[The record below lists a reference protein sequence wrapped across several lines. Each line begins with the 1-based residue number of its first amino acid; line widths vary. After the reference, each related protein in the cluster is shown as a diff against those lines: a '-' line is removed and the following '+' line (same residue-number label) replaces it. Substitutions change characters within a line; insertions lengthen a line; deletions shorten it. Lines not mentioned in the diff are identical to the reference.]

1 MIKQKMTLLIK
12 TQKQKQLLMKVTLM
26 IYLNQSI
33 MELYQ
38 TFLEKGSCRIID
50 SVIDHN
56 INIPKYNRL
65 AGSSYM
71 QITRELDHPRIGLI
85 NIQNI
90 DDNECFKWCLVR
102 YLNPADNHFAR
113 ITKVD
118 KDFAKKLDFRDIK
131 FPVKVRYIHKIEKK

>member
-26 IYLNQSI
+26 MYLNQSI

-65 AGSSYM
+65 AGSSYI

-102 YLNPADNHFAR
+102 YLNPTDHYPAR
-113 ITKVD
+113 ITKIV
-118 KDFAKKLDFRDIK
+118 KDFAKKLNFKVMK
-131 FPVKVRYIHKIEKK
+131 FQVKVREIEKML